1 MMILKE
7 DETSDIEMIEL
18 KDNDTNRKTNE
29 ETKEISSLIK
39 VIISNFLKRIFNN
52 FNLIKI
58 YKRFMIVNWKMFL
71 NLKIHLIS

>member
-7 DETSDIEMIEL
+7 DETSDIEMVEL

-58 YKRFMIVNWKMFL
+58 YKRFMTVNWKMFL
-71 NLKIHLIS
+71 NLKTHLIS